1 MAKRALAHPS
11 YVARA
16 MTPDTPPSRFR
27 RPSVS
32 HLREWLEEMS
42 AEQPVRL
49 AFYVFLTSAAIVIPL
64 SLPFY
69 LSDPLGFAENIAGE
83 AHGMVFD
90 LLVIGWFI
98 FWLQRQGEQRLR
110 TSRYR
115 EEIDDFIGWRSAE
128 AALRIAGNVRR
139 LNRAGIR
146 SDFVLTEA
154 FLQAVNLSEAEMDG
168 SQLWGADLTGASM
181 AGVQLR
187 KANLAGATLRGAD
200 LEHAVLTGA
209 DLRGAELTEAD
220 LERAFLEDA
229 DLRGANLT
237 AADLQFA
244 SLPGA
249 RLDRAR
255 LTGANLRGAHLENT
269 SLVRAHLY
277 GAHLHGASL
286 DGADLRGADL
296 TRADLSDA
304 DLMGALLPKGEELIT
319 LFDDVSSLIGAKLD
333 REVEG
338 ALRAA
343 SPHLFGLQHPEP
355 PAEPALVSEEPVIE
369 LDEAELQEAD
379 LEGAEEQDVLEEDPP
394 FFAGDGATTE
404 EPDPLADRL

>member
-1 MAKRALAHPS
+1 
-11 YVARA
+11 
-16 MTPDTPPSRFR
+16 MTPDTPPPRFR

-32 HLREWLEEMS
+32 HVREWLERMS

-49 AFYVFLTSAAIVIPL
+49 AFYVFLVSAAVVIPL

-69 LSDPLGFAENIAGE
+69 LSDPLGFLENIAGE

-139 LNRAGIR
+139 LNRAGVR

-154 FLQAVNLSEAEMDG
+154 YLQAVNLSEAEMDG

-200 LEHAVLTGA
+200 LEHAVLTEA
-209 DLRGAELTEAD
+209 DLRGAEMTEVD

-255 LTGANLRGAHLENT
+255 LTGSNLRGAHLERA
-269 SLVRAHLY
+269 SLARAHLY
-277 GAHLHGASL
+277 GVHLHGASL

-304 DLMGALLPKGEELIT
+304 DLIGALLPKGDELVT
-319 LFDDVSSLIGAKLD
+319 LFDDVSSLVGAKLD
-333 REVEG
+333 REPEA

-343 SPHLFGLQHPEP
+343 CPHLFAAGSAMEPEP
-355 PAEPALVSEEPVIE
+355 APAPAEGEVIE
-369 LDEAELQEAD
+369 LDEAELQEV
-379 LEGAEEQDVLEEDPP
+379 EMKGTEEQDVLVEDPP
-394 FFAGDGATTE
+394 SFGGDGASQ
-404 EPDPLADRL
+404 EPAPLAKSSVTRP